1 MSFEWRTIDM
11 YEKTIESLL
20 HCAEMLVDEARK
32 ENPSFDSSDR
42 IIAGIAR
49 AQSGLE
55 KELECEK
62 YDEEL
67 DLRKLSIKKHHLD
80 DDIVLNS
87 ADKAYYVR
95 DDDEDDSL
103 TVTTAKNVEIEDS
116 LISNEIYIVVDKY
129 IDCVFDSSYVII
141 VSSKIKWTKERYDE
155 LSKKIERTVCGEE
168 L

>member
-1 MSFEWRTIDM
+1 M

-20 HCAEMLVDEARK
+20 HCAEMLVDEAKR
-32 ENPSFDSSDR
+32 ENSSFDSSDR
-42 IIAGIAR
+42 IAAGIAR

-55 KELECEK
+55 KELE
-62 YDEEL
+62 DEEEML

-80 DDIVLNS
+80 GDIVLNS

-103 TVTTAKNVEIEDS
+103 TVTIAKNVERADADIPI
-116 LISNEIYIVVDKY
+116 LNENYVVVDKY
-129 IDCVFDSSYVII
+129 VDCVFDSSYVII
-141 VSSKIKWTKERYDE
+141 VSSKTKWTKERYDE
-155 LSKKIERTVCGEE
+155 LSKKIERAVCGEE